1 MVQSAPEPGNWLDGL
16 GFDIWDPTGGGG
28 GGGAAPGGLGPSGQG
43 FSLSR
48 DEAMS
53 MLNQAKGI
61 RADLW
66 AMIKEAEQLTKM
78 KPPADEPA
86 SKAFNVLAA
95 GGGGNP
101 GAFGYGVGHIKRE
114 HGYVDELIT
123 RLEDALHLAQSSDES
138 AATDMNKTASSGG
151 YA

>member
-1 MVQSAPEPGNWLDGL
+1 MG
-16 GFDIWDPTGGGG
+16 
-28 GGGAAPGGLGPSGQG
+28 
-43 FSLSR
+43 
-48 DEAMS
+48 

-61 RADLW
+61 RDDLW
-66 AMIKEAEQLTKM
+66 AMIFDAEQLTKM

-114 HGYVDELIT
+114 HGYVDELIK
-123 RLEDALHLAQSSDES
+123 RLEDALHLTHSSDEN
-138 AATDMNKTASSGG
+138 AATDMNKTGSSNGG
-151 YA
+151 GFKRS